1 MKFQVNEIIRYQIST
16 RIKKV
21 FQMESRKAKLG
32 QYWMEIT
39 HPEMNSAQVLKRCSR
54 NAVIESYIS
63 LLCYEENIS
72 ASIIHLNV
80 LN

>member
-16 RIKKV
+16 RIKKG

-39 HPEMNSAQVLKRCSR
+39 HPEMNSAVSKMKF
-54 NAVIESYIS
+54 
-63 LLCYEENIS
+63 
-72 ASIIHLNV
+72 
-80 LN
+80 